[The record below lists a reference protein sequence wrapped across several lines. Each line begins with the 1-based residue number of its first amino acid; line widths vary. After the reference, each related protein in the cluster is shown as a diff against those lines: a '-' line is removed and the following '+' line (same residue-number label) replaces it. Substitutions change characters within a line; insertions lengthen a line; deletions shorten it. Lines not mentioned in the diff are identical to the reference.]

1 MNEPAPIARE
11 AIRIPA
17 VRPDAGIQSFFLPP
31 GTPGRPRIARAEGIW
46 LEDTDGRRY
55 LDVSSGPVASN
66 LGHGN
71 PRVLA
76 ALERQARAAAFAFP
90 MQFESAANIE
100 LGERLARLC
109 GPGFERA
116 FLVSGGS
123 EAVETAIKF
132 CRQHA
137 VVRGEPQRWKVIGRE
152 PGYHG
157 NTLGALAVSGDAHAH
172 EVFGPLLRAVDRV
185 PAPFTY
191 RLPPNHTADSH
202 ARACAQALDDAIRRE
217 GPETV
222 LAFIM
227 EPVGGLATGALV
239 APDAYYAMVREICS
253 RHGVLLIYDEV
264 MSGAGRT
271 GAFLA
276 ADHWPGVRPDIVVL
290 AKGVTAGYTPMGVMM
305 APAGM
310 ADTLARAGGFMQG
323 FTYFANPLS
332 CAVGAAVLAEM
343 EERDLIGNA
352 RRMGALL
359 RGRLDALM
367 RASPLVGDVRGLGL
381 LLAIEIVA
389 DKATKTMVPLER
401 MAPYRLQALGLRHGL
416 ALYCRRTNRGTYGD
430 WMMISPPL
438 TVTEDEIDLLV
449 ERLGA
454 VLDDYAAELRADG
467 VI

>member
-1 MNEPAPIARE
+1 MADDTPPRSRA
-11 AIRIPA
+11 
-17 VRPDAGIQSFFLPP
+17 DTGIQSFFHPP
-31 GTPGRPRIARAEGIW
+31 GTPARPRVARAEGIW
-46 LEDTDGRRY
+46 IEDTAGNRY

-66 LGHGN
+66 LGHSN
-71 PRVLA
+71 PRVLD
-76 ALERQARAAAFAFP
+76 ALERQARKVAFAFP
-90 MQFESAANIE
+90 MQFESEANIE
-100 LGERLARLC
+100 LGERLARLA
-109 GPGFERA
+109 GPGLERS

-123 EAVETAIKF
+123 EATETAIKF

-137 VVRGEPQRWKVIGRE
+137 VVRGEASRWKVIGRE

-172 EVFGPLLRAVDRV
+172 EIFGPLMKAVDRV

-191 RLPPNHTADSH
+191 RLPPNHTKESH
-202 ARACAQALDDAIRRE
+202 ARACASALDEAIRKE

-239 APDAYYAMVREICS
+239 APDIYYSMVREICT
-253 RHGVLLIYDEV
+253 RHGVTLIYDEV

-271 GAFLA
+271 GKFLA
-276 ADHWPGVRPDIVVL
+276 ADHWLGARPDIAIL
-290 AKGVTAGYTPMGVMM
+290 AKGITAGYTPMGAML
-305 APAGM
+305 APATM
-310 ADTLARAGGFMQG
+310 ADDLARAGGFMQG

-332 CAVGAAVLAEM
+332 CAIGAAVLAEV

-352 RRMGALL
+352 ARMGAKL
-359 RGRLDALM
+359 RARLDGLAA
-367 RASPLVGDVRGLGL
+367 ASPIVGDVRGLGL
-381 LLAIEIVA
+381 LLAIELVA
-389 DKATKTMVPLER
+389 DKGDKRMIPLER
-401 MAPYRLQALGLRHGL
+401 MAPYRLQTLGLRHGL

-438 TVTEDEIDLLV
+438 IITAEEVDILV
-449 ERLGA
+449 ERLAA
-454 VLDDYAAELRADG
+454 VLDEYAGELKRDG